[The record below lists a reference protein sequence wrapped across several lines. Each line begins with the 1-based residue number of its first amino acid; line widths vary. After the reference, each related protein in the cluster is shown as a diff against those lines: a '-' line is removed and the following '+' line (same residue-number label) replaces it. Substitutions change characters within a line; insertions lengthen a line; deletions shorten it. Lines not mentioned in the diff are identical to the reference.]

1 MRILTTFGAL
11 LATQA
16 IAAAQ
21 CQFQS
26 VTATSIGQSCNVGP
40 TGCCMVMARPTF
52 LIPAL
57 DTGTC
62 RLDLGVNALEGCCGV
77 TVIARVVVLG
87 DQQLAT
93 PFPQFGRDCM
103 LHIAP
108 LAVLVATPEV
118 QLPIPP
124 TLPPLTFLAQGAA
137 LIQAPFGMNEVMT
150 FTDGLAITLR

>member
-1 MRILTTFGAL
+1 MRFSTTFGAL
-11 LATQA
+11 FATAA

-26 VTATSIGQSCNVGP
+26 VTATSIGRACNVGP
-40 TGCCMVMARPTF
+40 TGCCLVMARPTL

-57 DTGTC
+57 DTGNC

-77 TVIARVVVLG
+77 TVVARVVVLG
-87 DQQLAT
+87 DQQAAT

-108 LAVLVATPEV
+108 LAVLIATPDV
-118 QLPIPP
+118 QLPIPS

-150 FTDGLAITLR
+150 FTDALAISLR